1 MPRGGDRS
9 AQAKASGKRVGRPP
23 KAKLETAPATKGI
36 ASQVLGAIDE
46 EFYWLFLLHWD
57 EVKAAA
63 ARIKSNPK
71 DELQILMALR
81 DAIGKGEC
89 AQIGAHLERLTN
101 RRDGTAPQRIDTA
114 FNPETPL
121 RIVIDHIGR
130 PKDQAA
136 TQAKLTR
143 GPVE

>member
-9 AQAKASGKRVGRPP
+9 AKAKAAGKRIGRPP
-23 KAKLETAPATKGI
+23 KPKIENSTATKGI
-36 ASQVLGAIDE
+36 ATQVLGAIDE
-46 EFYWLFLLHWD
+46 EFYWLFLLHWG

-63 ARIKSNPK
+63 QKIKENPE
-71 DELQILMALR
+71 DELNILMTLR

-121 RIVIDHIGR
+121 RIVVYHIGR
-130 PKDQAA
+130 PKDQVAA
-136 TQAKLTR
+136 QAKFAR

>member
-9 AQAKASGKRVGRPP
+9 AQAKAAGKKMGRPP
-23 KAKLETAPATKGI
+23 KQKIETPVATKGI
-36 ASQVLGAIDE
+36 ATQVLRRIDE

-63 ARIKSNPK
+63 AKIKENPK
-71 DELQILMALR
+71 DEIVILSALR
-81 DAIGKGEC
+81 EVLGKGEC

-101 RRDGTAPQRIDTA
+101 RRDGTAPQRIDSA

-121 RIVIDHIGR
+121 RIIIDHIGR
-130 PKDQAA
+130 PKDQVAA
-136 TQAKLTR
+136 QAKFAR